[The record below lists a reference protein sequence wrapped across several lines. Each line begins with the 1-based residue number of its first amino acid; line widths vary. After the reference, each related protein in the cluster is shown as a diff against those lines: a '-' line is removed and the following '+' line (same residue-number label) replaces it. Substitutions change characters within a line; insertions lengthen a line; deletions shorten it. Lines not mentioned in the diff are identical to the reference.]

1 MEVVEVD
8 IDAAKDVGMNT
19 IEGAGADSE
28 ENVTADGQACEP
40 AEDSP
45 EKIESIESEAP
56 SPLDVPH
63 GCPFQNRCE
72 HCMEKCRRYRRR

>member
-28 ENVTADGQACEP
+28 ENVTASRSRKG
-40 AEDSP
+40 
-45 EKIESIESEAP
+45 
-56 SPLDVPH
+56 L
-63 GCPFQNRCE
+63 
-72 HCMEKCRRYRRR
+72 RYS